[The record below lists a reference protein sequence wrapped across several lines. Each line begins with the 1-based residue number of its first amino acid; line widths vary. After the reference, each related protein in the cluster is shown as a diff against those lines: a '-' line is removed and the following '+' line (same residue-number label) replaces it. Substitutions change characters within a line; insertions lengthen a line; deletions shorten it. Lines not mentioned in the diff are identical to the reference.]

1 MSRKKYFTAARCIG
15 TGCRFLAVAK
25 HNGTCG
31 LPDCLERVSL
41 YNPILVQSFV
51 EAVLIKPKSDIAKD
65 YYVAIM
71 DGRLGE

>member
-1 MSRKKYFTAARCIG
+1 MKAKCLED
-15 TGCRFLAVAK
+15 GCRFLAVAK

-31 LPDCLERVSL
+31 LPDCL

-51 EAVLIKPKSDIAKD
+51 DAVLIKPKSDIAND